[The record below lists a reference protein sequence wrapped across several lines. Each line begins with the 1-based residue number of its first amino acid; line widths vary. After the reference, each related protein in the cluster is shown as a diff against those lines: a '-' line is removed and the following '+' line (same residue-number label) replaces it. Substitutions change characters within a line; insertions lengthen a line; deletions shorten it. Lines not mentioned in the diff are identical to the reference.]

1 MTEDVETVKK
11 TCKFEVLHIFPAQA
25 LRDALARVAVEE
37 KWNPG
42 TARDARLTA
51 ERLGAAVRKHPGF
64 WARRA
69 AADAMWEQRERRPNL
84 DALAAMRKLIPR
96 TVKTMDH
103 RAVAEFLAKS
113 VGLQP
118 DDERLV
124 PLATRVL
131 SEKILWLV
139 HADPR
144 ATAKTHVADLRS
156 RYAYHNLD
164 AVELRAVYASLPTE
178 FENDHDGAKRI
189 WRTEIRRKLAD
200 AIDRANSD
208 GGPIGHAAY
217 DVLSKARRA
226 PLKKAQ
232 QAPAPAAAKS
242 ETAVQGANNGRAD
255 PARAPDAA
263 ATTTA
268 AAAAQSQSNHL
279 ANGAKVPGRTTLPTR
294 QLSSRSLAS
303 VDSLD
308 DEDVFAIPWRECYD
322 ENYERC
328 YFFNVA
334 TGESRWREP
343 DAPYVPYAADPAAD
357 ATPKRQRNA
366 TTATATPAATDDAA
380 ATTPKVAR
388 RSLSEPPI
396 QQQQQQQQQGD
407 MPPSPIMNA
416 AAPPPPT
423 EATPR
428 TKLSAFLQN
437 HAGAQ
442 QQQQ

>member
-1 MTEDVETVKK
+1 M
-11 TCKFEVLHIFPAQA
+11 FPAQA

-164 AVELRAVYASLPTE
+164 AVELRAVYASLPE
-178 FENDHDGAKRI
+178 AFDHDHDEAKAR
-189 WRTEIRRKLAD
+189 WRDDVRAKLRALVDKEQRGDLRGNDARHRAYEGLPAD
-200 AIDRANSD
+200 APVFAPGVTVASLV
-208 GGPIGHAAY
+208 GAADESVAIY
-217 DVLSKARRA
+217 EDPAPEPSTKRPSLPAPPPRRA
-226 PLKKAQ
+226 PKKAKSLGNDTLL
-232 QAPAPAAAKS
+232 AA
-242 ETAVQGANNGRAD
+242 
-255 PARAPDAA
+255 
-263 ATTTA
+263 
-268 AAAAQSQSNHL
+268 L
-279 ANGAKVPGRTTLPTR
+279 
-294 QLSSRSLAS
+294 
-303 VDSLD
+303 
-308 DEDVFAIPWRECYD
+308 
-322 ENYERC
+322 
-328 YFFNVA
+328 
-334 TGESRWREP
+334 
-343 DAPYVPYAADPAAD
+343 
-357 ATPKRQRNA
+357 RQRRAN
-366 TTATATPAATDDAA
+366 DA
-380 ATTPKVAR
+380 
-388 RSLSEPPI
+388 E
-396 QQQQQQQQQGD
+396 
-407 MPPSPIMNA
+407 
-416 AAPPPPT
+416 
-423 EATPR
+423 
-428 TKLSAFLQN
+428 
-437 HAGAQ
+437 
-442 QQQQ
+442 

>member
-1 MTEDVETVKK
+1 MTEASFLARFVINRCERLKSVLGGSLHRSHRHGGTAAAGGGAARGRRR
-11 TCKFEVLHIFPAQA
+11 FERAAVGSEPGPHPVRRRAVVA
-25 LRDALARVAVEE
+25 VVALADVVA
-37 KWNPG
+37 
-42 TARDARLTA
+42 A
-51 ERLGAAVRKHPGF
+51 ERQGARG
-64 WARRA
+64 REEDA
-69 AADAMWEQRERRPNL
+69 AQ
-84 DALAAMRKLIPR
+84 
-96 TVKTMDH
+96 
-103 RAVAEFLAKS
+103 
-113 VGLQP
+113 
-118 DDERLV
+118 
-124 PLATRVL
+124 
-131 SEKILWLV
+131 KILWLV
-139 HADPR
+139 HADPKL
-144 ATAKTHVADLRS
+144 TAKTHVADLRS

-200 AIDRANSD
+200 AIDRATTE

-232 QAPAPAAAKS
+232 QAPAPAAAKAKS
-242 ETAVQGANNGRAD
+242 ETAVQGAKNGRAD

-396 QQQQQQQQQGD
+396 QQQQQQQGD
-407 MPPSPIMNA
+407 IPPSPIMNA